1 MKILKI
7 NLIAALLIFT
17 ISVSGQVKQYQ
28 AAAPESSI
36 NYHLSHTFHEVDA
49 VSKESICIIEA
60 DVAQKIIQKVSV
72 KVDVSTF
79 NSGNSNRD
87 SHAMETIESIYYP
100 DAWFVSDGIAKD
112 GDSLK
117 VAGKLTFH
125 GVTKS
130 IVISVFPVWSDKKLT
145 ISGSFSISLTAF
157 KVERPSLMMIP
168 VKDELK
174 FKLTQVFNF

>member
-1 MKILKI
+1 MNILKI
-7 NLIAALLIFT
+7 YIVSALLLF
-17 ISVSGQVKQYQ
+17 SAAVSAQVKQYQ
-28 AAAPESSI
+28 SVTAESSL

-49 VSKESICIIEA
+49 VSKESICLIEA
-60 DVAQKIIQKVSV
+60 DAAKKEIQKVSV

-130 IVISVFPVWSDKKLT
+130 IVISVYPNWNGNKLIVT
-145 ISGSFSISLTAF
+145 GAFSISLTAF
-157 KVERPSLMMIP
+157 KVDRPSLMMIP

-174 FKLTQVFNF
+174 FKLTQVFNL